1 MSPNPGNRRDPP
13 NFSRMVEQY
22 KKELMQYQRLQPQSI
37 ERGAPAPSGAKTASS
52 SEAVP
57 VLRQQPPDPPS
68 SSTPSAQPAASSPLP
83 ADPAPPRQRP
93 ATDQQLAQQ
102 HLQEPAPSPA
112 PQPPPP
118 APAPVQQQQAPSPP
132 SQQEQAPSP
141 PPQRGTRPSGWAP
154 GHGSWGQMPAA
165 TPFSSPGWSDIQLDL
180 REPSPSPSGSCTGT
194 GCGAYLKSEA
204 RAAAAQ
210 EQWAALLEQRQEQ
223 EQIQQFS
230 QQTEF
235 IAQGEPASPGP
246 EQVDRR
252 GRERPA
258 TNERWQEGPEQVE
271 WHGERAPR
279 EPAALPS
286 MAPLSASP
294 PPAAVQPEP
303 IDRRGDVGDTEPPIG
318 WMRPAPSE
326 PNPAA
331 GRVSLPQEGPGQ
343 IDRRGDVGDTE
354 PPIGWMRPA
363 PSEPNPT
370 AGRVSLPQEGPE
382 QIDRHGSPLPERPSS
397 GVPIPLSV
405 PSEPTPPLAVPASAS
420 PYQAISSLME
430 QAVQKAEKAAAQKP
444 SGKRGEPAKRP
455 PELPAPQD
463 NCPPVLEP
471 AAPSRVFPTEGPPA
485 ELTRFTDS
493 QGVPVESDQ
502 NSLTLGRNGPTL
514 LTDTYLLEKLAH
526 FDRERIPERV
536 VHAKGT
542 GAFGEFESYGVAA
555 PYTSAA
561 FLQKKGQRTPVF
573 VRFSTVVGGRGS
585 PDTVRDPRGFAT
597 KFYTSQGNF
606 DLVGNSLP
614 VFFIRDA
621 IQFPDVIHS
630 LKPDPVSNV
639 TRLERFWD
647 FISLTPEATHMITWL
662 YSDRGTISS
671 YRYIDGFSVNTYVL
685 ATAQGKRW
693 YAKFQWVSQQGIR
706 TIDRHEAKLLA
717 GSDPDIAVKD
727 LRCAIE
733 EKDYPKY
740 ELCIQVM
747 EPEKAEQLEF
757 DPLDDTKTWD
767 TRRFP
772 LIPLGMM
779 TLNRNPDNFFA
790 QVEQA
795 AFCPANRVP
804 GIEFSDDKMLTGRTF
819 SYRDAQRYRI
829 GANFAQ
835 LPINRPQTPPA
846 NYQQDGA
853 MAFGYHTGPV
863 NYYPNSLAQG
873 MPEPDSSLSQPG
885 PYAQGEVSRQPISK
899 TNDFQ
904 QAGALFEQ
912 FSPVEQQHLIGNLA
926 AELKDCPEEIRE
938 RVLSYLSKANAQYGA
953 RVRAALWE

>member
-1 MSPNPGNRRDPP
+1 MSPNPGNRREPP

-204 RAAAAQ
+204 RAAAAK
-210 EQWAALLEQRQEQ
+210 EQWAAILEQRQEQ

-326 PNPAA
+326 PNPA
-331 GRVSLPQEGPGQ
+331 
-343 IDRRGDVGDTE
+343 
-354 PPIGWMRPA
+354 
-363 PSEPNPT
+363 

-514 LTDTYLLEKLAH
+514 LTDTSLLEKLAH
-526 FDRERIPERV
+526 CDRERIPERV